1 MRHNLNNARAKYA
14 EWGASFD
21 EVMSYCHEEGWVID
35 VPHAFGIGW
44 IYEDDGETILKV
56 CYVEGD
62 MSLLFR
68 FGLIYKLDKIEF
80 SRSYSSPD
88 KRYSIERLAKLI

>member
-1 MRHNLNNARAKYA
+1 MYDG
-14 EWGASFD
+14 WGQDFD
-21 EVMSYCHEEGWVID
+21 EMLHYCHESDGGWVID
-35 VPHAFGIGW
+35 VPYAFGAGW
-44 IYEDDGETILKV
+44 IYEDEGEVILKV

-62 MSLLFR
+62 MNLLFR

-88 KRYSIERLAKLI
+88 KRYSIERLARLL